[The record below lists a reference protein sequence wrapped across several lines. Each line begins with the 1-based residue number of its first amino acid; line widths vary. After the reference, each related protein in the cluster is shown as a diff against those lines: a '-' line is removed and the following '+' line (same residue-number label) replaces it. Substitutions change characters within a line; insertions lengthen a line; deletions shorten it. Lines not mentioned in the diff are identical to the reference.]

1 MTRVDF
7 YINVEARERTACK
20 IAAKA
25 IERGARLFVL
35 TADEAQSERVDRLMW
50 TFAQLSFLPH
60 VRAAHPL
67 AARTPVIVDHVADPL
82 PHDQVLLNLTD
93 ETPAVFSRFER
104 LVEIVS
110 LDPDD
115 RQRARTRWRFY
126 SERGYALAS
135 HDLAGQ
141 GKGTATAAAGASGR
155 SAAGG

>member
-1 MTRVDF
+1 MTRIDF
-7 YINVEARERTACK
+7 YANVDSRERTACT

-25 IERGARLFVL
+25 LERGVRLFVL

-67 AARTPVIVDHVADPL
+67 AAQTPVIVDHAIDPL

-93 ETPAVFSRFER
+93 TTPSVFSRFER

-115 RQRARTRWRFY
+115 RQRARGRWRFY

-135 HDLAGQ
+135 HDLGKPDRAG
-141 GKGTATAAAGASGR
+141 AAAGRPAQG
-155 SAAGG
+155 

>member
-7 YINVEARERTACK
+7 YINVEARERIACT

-25 IERGARLFVL
+25 IERGVRLFVL

-50 TFAQLSFLPH
+50 TFAEHSFLPH
-60 VRAAHPL
+60 VRATHPL
-67 AARTPVIVDHVADPL
+67 AAQTPVIIDHAADPL

-93 ETPAVFSRFER
+93 TTPSMFSRFER

-115 RQRARTRWRFY
+115 RQRARARWRFY
-126 SERGYALAS
+126 SERGYALTS
-135 HDLAGQ
+135 HDLAKP
-141 GKGTATAAAGASGR
+141 GKAAGSAGASVPT
-155 SAAGG
+155 AAGG

>member
-7 YINVEARERTACK
+7 YVNVESRERTACT

-25 IERGARLFVL
+25 IERGVRLFVL
-35 TADEAQSERVDRLMW
+35 TADEAHAERVDRLMW

-60 VRAAHPL
+60 VRAGHPL
-67 AARTPVIVDHVADPL
+67 AGRTPVIVDHATDPL

-110 LDPDD
+110 LEAED
-115 RQRARTRWRFY
+115 RQRARNRWRFY
-126 SERGYALAS
+126 AERGYALTS
-135 HDLAGQ
+135 HDLAKPERTGAVD
-141 GKGTATAAAGASGR
+141 GRPAAG
-155 SAAGG
+155 